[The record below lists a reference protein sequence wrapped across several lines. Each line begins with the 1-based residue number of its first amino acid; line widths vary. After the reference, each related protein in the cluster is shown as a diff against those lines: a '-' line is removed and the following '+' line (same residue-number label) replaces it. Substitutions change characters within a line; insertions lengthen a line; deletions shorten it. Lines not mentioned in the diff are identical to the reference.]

1 MNVVL
6 IGLGRMGYLQARLA
20 RYFGD
25 TILAGIDIDTLAG
38 SSFSSKFLCAN
49 FDCLDDAADALAQA
63 DLVWITVPDGQI
75 EAVAKGLS
83 GWVGPRTVVLH
94 TSGALSSACLRRYL
108 RCPVASIHPLVACPL
123 RSATDEECL
132 CHYQGVYHVIEGDAD
147 AESVAQALVA
157 RVHGRI
163 AYISGD
169 NKVLYHAAAV
179 FASNYPVTLIDISQK
194 MLMMCGFDEESA
206 RDATCRMLEESLKM
220 LRQTSP
226 AVALTGPV
234 KRHDLETIYQHR
246 EALAPIPEYLMVY
259 DALLQATKRMTGWE
273 DA

>member
-1 MNVVL
+1 MNVVF

-38 SSFSSKFLCAN
+38 SAFSSKFLCAN
-49 FDCLDDAADALAQA
+49 YDCLDDAADALALA
-63 DLVWITVPDGQI
+63 DLVWITVTDGEI
-75 EAVAKGLS
+75 EGVAKCLS
-83 GWVGPRTVVLH
+83 GWVGAHTVVLH

-108 RCPVASIHPLVACPL
+108 RGPVGSIHPLVACPL

-132 CHYQGVYHVIEGDAD
+132 YHYQGVYHVIEGDAD
-147 AESVAQALVA
+147 AEMVARALVA
-157 RVHGRI
+157 RVQGKI
-163 AYISGD
+163 ASIVSD

-194 MLMMCGFDEESA
+194 MLIECGFDEESA

-226 AVALTGPV
+226 AIALTGPV
-234 KRHDLETIYQHR
+234 KRHDMETIENHR
-246 EALAPIPEYLMVY
+246 STLASRPQYLEVY
-259 DALLQATKRMTGWE
+259 DALLHATKRMTGWDE
-273 DA
+273 